1 MTAQSGLGFSGI
13 VAIQIP
19 DDGAT
24 GEVLTKLTPD
34 DYDYDWLAG
43 GGGGAPDN
51 AEYVVLSLDAT
62 LTDERVLTPGTSMQ
76 LTDGGAGGL
85 VTLDVEHLEFVA
97 VAANPGGVPAN
108 TLYMDDGTNFDANT
122 VVMGDFSVPMLL
134 TGNVGINDPGTE
146 QGGINVGGFNFDAT
160 AKVNDFGGT
169 IDAMLVLHR
178 HSTSFGSNLLMSRSN
193 SDTSAHIALTPGQ
206 VISQIVNVGWS
217 GTHYDIAG
225 IMQLSVPSGS
235 TVSPTSLAG
244 EYTFFTT
251 PDGSN
256 TALIAL
262 LIGSDQ
268 SIQFSGAYTFPT
280 VDGAVDEMLST
291 DGAGQLSF
299 VVRSEVTSLFLSGL
313 FGTIL
318 NLTQT
323 FGASPISVDLAAALG
338 LSSLQTLY
346 DVDPAVPQIIV
357 NPTDEFTLDANAV
370 GGDVFAV
377 RDEADVDLVRVST
390 TGSSYFGGTGASDIL
405 DLQGAN
411 AANRGT
417 INTHG
422 TILIDFDWTTDIGFY
437 AIRWANTIPASGA
450 GVVGLLQVANTI
462 TVTAGTFIS
471 STVDDLSNLRWTTAP
486 GFAVQTL
493 FFARPTYRTTTIGI
507 APSQSFIYA
516 AQAQYQVTGAGSVTV
531 GTYRALSFAPII
543 RVDNAGDE
551 CHITTVTGVIVQPLF
566 NTRNATAVADYG
578 TIRGVHMFNAST
590 ILFGLGIGSEICTDW
605 IGLDMEVLTGLV
617 VSGSRIA
624 VRSAIINNAANF
636 LIQNTGGA
644 QSDFGAGNVHVDD
657 DTSFSM
663 GNVIATPDAEMQWLP
678 ANNALDLSGGRIRVR
693 GAMEYPPITPAAF
706 GAGNTNDWTGLLTD
720 AVSAS
725 MRHWARVSGN
735 AVTSVLTGID
745 TTVVEDGDT
754 FELTNISANAIE
766 ITHQDAA
773 SLAANRIITPTAVT
787 YVLAADETVIVRY
800 DTTTARWRLLG
811 GTGA

>member
-24 GEVLTKLTPD
+24 GEVLTKQTPD
-34 DYDYDWLAG
+34 NYDYDWDPVAG
-43 GGGGAPDN
+43 GFAPDN
-51 AEYVVLSLDAT
+51 AEYVVLALDGT

-76 LTDGGAGGL
+76 LTDGGANGN

-160 AKVNDFGGT
+160 AKVNDFGGS

-178 HSTSFGSNLLMSRSN
+178 HSTSFGSNLIMSRSN

-225 IMQLSVPSGS
+225 IMQLGVPSGS

-244 EYTFFTT
+244 EYSFFTT

-256 TALIAL
+256 TALLAL

-280 VDGAVDEMLST
+280 VDGTLDQMLST

-299 VVRSEVTSLFLSGL
+299 VDRSEVTNLFLSGL

-318 NLTQT
+318 NLEQT

-346 DVDPAVPQIIV
+346 DVDPDVPQITV
-357 NPTDEFTLDANAV
+357 NAADELTIDANVV

-377 RDEADVDLVRVST
+377 RDEADVDLMRMRT
-390 TGSSYFGGTGASDIL
+390 TGSDIFGGTGASDIL
-405 DLQGAN
+405 NLQGAN

-417 INTHG
+417 VNIHG
-422 TILIDFDWTTDIGFY
+422 TTLLDFDWISDLGFY
-437 AIRWANTIPASGA
+437 AIRWANTIPASGP
-450 GVVGLLQVANTI
+450 GVVGLFQVANVI
-462 TVTAGTFIS
+462 TVDNSVFIS
-471 STVDDLSNLRWTTAP
+471 STVDDLSTISWTVAP

-493 FFARPTYRTTTIGI
+493 FFARPTYQSITPAI
-507 APSQSFIYA
+507 APSQAFVFG
-516 AQAQYQVTGAGSVTV
+516 AQAQYRLTGAGSVTV
-531 GTYRALSFAPII
+531 PTYRALSFSPII

-551 CHITTVTGVIVQPLF
+551 LHLTTTEGLTLQPLF

-578 TIRGVHMFNAST
+578 IIRGVHMLNAST
-590 ILFGLGIGSEICTDW
+590 ILFGLGIGSEIADDW
-605 IGLDMEVLTGLV
+605 IGLDVELLSGLI
-617 VSGSRIA
+617 VSGTRVA
-624 VRSAIINNAANF
+624 VRSAIVNF
-636 LIQNTGGA
+636 ASNYLIQNLGGA
-644 QSDFGAGNVHVDD
+644 QSEFGDGDVHVNDD
-657 DTSFSM
+657 VSFSL
-663 GNVIATPDAEMQWLP
+663 GNTIAAPDAEVQWLP
-678 ANNALDLSGGRIRVR
+678 ANNALDFSGGRIRVR
-693 GAMEYPPITPAAF
+693 GAVEYPPITPAAL

-720 AVSAS
+720 AVSAA
-725 MRHWARVSGN
+725 MRHWARISGN
-735 AVTSVLTGID
+735 VVTSVLTGID

-754 FELTNISANAIE
+754 FELTNISANAID
-766 ITHQDAA
+766 ITHQDVA
-773 SLAANRIITPTAVT
+773 SIAANRFITPTGVT

-800 DTTTARWRLLG
+800 DTTTSRWRLLG